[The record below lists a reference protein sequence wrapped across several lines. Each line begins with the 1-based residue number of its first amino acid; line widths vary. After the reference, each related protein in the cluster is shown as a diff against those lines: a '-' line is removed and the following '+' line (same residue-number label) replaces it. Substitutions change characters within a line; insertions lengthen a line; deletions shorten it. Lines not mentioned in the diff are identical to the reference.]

1 MARPKTH
8 PSLIYS
14 TLALLALGLFVWAQA
29 FPAADGLDLAWQAVK
44 DDPLSAQNWLHL
56 GDEQMGQEALKEA
69 TLAYNTA
76 LELTKNPGDV
86 YGRLGFL
93 YYAQGKE
100 KLAWEYLEKARSLGT
115 QMPMLDWTLASLSAQ
130 YGHTKTHEQISAA
143 VSQSLPEMKLKECSI
158 ELERRGDQGVFALGL
173 RINDTPAQLIVDT
186 GANLSVLSRTFIEKI
201 AADIDDTNVLRVMTA
216 AGPTHFPMAHID
228 KLELL
233 GRQIEARKLP
243 VCEDCTGQG
252 TDGLLGLDL
261 QEAFGMHLDL
271 AHHQVRLLRCAEAP

>member
-1 MARPKTH
+1 MTSTQKYL
-8 PSLIYS
+8 SLIGS
-14 TLALLALGLFVWAQA
+14 GLALLILIFLLWGRSST
-29 FPAADGLDLAWQAVK
+29 PADGLNLAWQAVQNN
-44 DDPLSAQNWLHL
+44 PLNDHHWLHL
-56 GDEQMGQEALKEA
+56 GDEQMGQETLKEA
-69 TLAYNTA
+69 ALSYNTA

-115 QMPMLDWTLASLSAQ
+115 RMPMLDWTLASLGAK
-130 YGHTKTHEQISAA
+130 YGHTDTHQEISTA
-143 VSQSLPEMKLKECSI
+143 VSQSLPEAKLKECSI
-158 ELERRGDQGVFALGL
+158 ELERRGDQGVFSLGL
-173 RINDTPAQLIVDT
+173 RINDIPAQLIVDT

-201 AADIDDTNVLRVMTA
+201 AAEVDEDNVLRVMTA

>member
-14 TLALLALGLFVWAQA
+14 TLTLLALGLFVWAQA

-93 YYAQGKE
+93 YYAG
-100 KLAWEYLEKARSLGT
+100 
-115 QMPMLDWTLASLSAQ
+115 
-130 YGHTKTHEQISAA
+130 I
-143 VSQSLPEMKLKECSI
+143 
-158 ELERRGDQGVFALGL
+158 
-173 RINDTPAQLIVDT
+173 IV
-186 GANLSVLSRTFIEKI
+186 G
-201 AADIDDTNVLRVMTA
+201 
-216 AGPTHFPMAHID
+216 
-228 KLELL
+228 
-233 GRQIEARKLP
+233 
-243 VCEDCTGQG
+243 
-252 TDGLLGLDL
+252 
-261 QEAFGMHLDL
+261 
-271 AHHQVRLLRCAEAP
+271 